1 MNDQSNNL
9 ISTEAEVTPDAKEQ
23 FNVLAKWATYSAIIG
38 FASAGLAIITLI
50 VSLNK
55 VSSYGPGKVESNL
68 FQTFLVTGISLL
80 LNITLFGAGLYLKKG
95 ISTADQG
102 FFNMGLKKLNNY
114 FKILGILMIIVLSI
128 VLLAIFFGGMI
139 SLFN

>member
-1 MNDQSNNL
+1 MNDQSNGL
-9 ISTEAEVTPDAKEQ
+9 ISLEAEVTPDAKEQ
-23 FNVLAKWATYSAIIG
+23 LDGLSRWAIYSAIIG
-38 FASAGLAIITLI
+38 FVSAGLAIITF
-50 VSLNK
+50 VVNLNK
-55 VSSYGPGKVESNL
+55 VSSNGAASNL

>member
-1 MNDQSNNL
+1 MNDQSNSL
-9 ISTEAEVTPDAKEQ
+9 ISLEAEVTPDAKEQ
-23 FNVLAKWATYSAIIG
+23 LDGLAKWAIYSAIIG
-38 FASAGLAIITLI
+38 FVSAGLAIITF
-50 VSLNK
+50 VVTLNK
-55 VSSYGPGKVESNL
+55 VSSNVAASNL